1 MKGKQIGLFCCTVA
15 MAAVLLAGC
24 GTTDD
29 GAKAS
34 KPGDSAQT
42 AVADLGKSKD
52 GTYTAESSADD
63 KLGKTDVAITVRNHK
78 ITGVVVKGIDRDGKI
93 KDETYGKN
101 LGEDRY
107 KRAQTAYRSMKM
119 YGDDLVKTQSVD
131 AVDAVAGATVS
142 HTQFVEAARK
152 ALVDAQK

>member
-1 MKGKQIGLFCCTVA
+1 MIILYWRDCLRYIQIICKIKERIAMKGKQIGLFCCTVV

-24 GTTDD
+24 GTSDD

-63 KLGKTDVAITVRNHK
+63 KLGKTDVRLPCGITR
-78 ITGVVVKGIDRDGKI
+78 
-93 KDETYGKN
+93 
-101 LGEDRY
+101 LP
-107 KRAQTAYRSMKM
+107 
-119 YGDDLVKTQSVD
+119 
-131 AVDAVAGATVS
+131 
-142 HTQFVEAARK
+142 
-152 ALVDAQK
+152 ALSLRG